1 MPSVDLPYVPHYVA
15 APPTK
20 ENLEY
25 VDLAIIDISKASSE
39 EGRAALAIELRE
51 AFLNLGFFYVIINHF
66 FTQTARMFDI
76 ADVPFSAVTD
86 SEKQTYA
93 STRKQ
98 DGMLQ
103 GYTSLQ
109 Y

>member
-1 MPSVDLPYVPHYVA
+1 MPNIDLPYVPHYVA

-51 AFLNLGFFYVIINHF
+51 AFLNFGFFYVVNHGYS
-66 FTQTARMFDI
+66 QAQARRLSHI
-76 ADVPFSAVTD
+76 T
-86 SEKQTYA
+86 
-93 STRKQ
+93 
-98 DGMLQ
+98 
-103 GYTSLQ
+103 
-109 Y
+109 